1 MRFIKIFLAGFLVL
15 SLMLFMC
22 GCSDDGGKSELII
35 KYNIESEPITLD
47 PQIANDSSSRLVIL
61 NIFEGLMRLDEKD
74 RVILGAA
81 KSYEANKDY
90 THFIFTLCDD
100 LKWNDG
106 TELTAEDFRYGI
118 VRALSPET
126 GSETVENLYC
136 IKNAENF
143 HKGKAKKS
151 ELGISVDENK
161 IIFDLEYS
169 DEAFLRF

>member
-136 IKNAENF
+136 IKM
-143 HKGKAKKS
+143 
-151 ELGISVDENK
+151 LK
-161 IIFDLEYS
+161 IFIKERLRNQSLE
-169 DEAFLRF
+169 

>member
-74 RVILGAA
+74 RVM
-81 KSYEANKDY
+81 KQ
-90 THFIFTLCDD
+90 T
-100 LKWNDG
+100 
-106 TELTAEDFRYGI
+106 
-118 VRALSPET
+118 
-126 GSETVENLYC
+126 
-136 IKNAENF
+136 
-143 HKGKAKKS
+143 
-151 ELGISVDENK
+151 K
-161 IIFDLEYS
+161 IIHILYS
-169 DEAFLRF
+169 LCVMI

>member
-1 MRFIKIFLAGFLVL
+1 MKRIG
-15 SLMLFMC
+15 
-22 GCSDDGGKSELII
+22 
-35 KYNIESEPITLD
+35 
-47 PQIANDSSSRLVIL
+47 
-61 NIFEGLMRLDEKD
+61 
-74 RVILGAA
+74 VILGAA

-169 DEAFLRF
+169 DEAFPKVLTSPPTMPLQ